1 METRTWAR
9 CEACGALMC
18 RPGKLCRRQRFC
30 CGHCADGNG
39 HGALLISAMRGAPPS
54 LDPQDLFVDLIYTVD
69 KEDLAP
75 ILLFL
80 GLNGESLE
88 HIFQTSKTVSDRLLG
103 VLYHILGSAD
113 K

>member
-1 METRTWAR
+1 MMSCPNLPSAKVGRGYR
-9 CEACGALMC
+9 VVQL
-18 RPGKLCRRQRFC
+18 RRA
-30 CGHCADGNG
+30 GPD
-39 HGALLISAMRGAPPS
+39 

-88 HIFQTSKTVSDRLLG
+88 HLFQTSKTVKVRLLS
-103 VLYHILGSAD
+103 VLYHILASVD

>member
-1 METRTWAR
+1 MSCPNLPSAKF
-9 CEACGALMC
+9 GSGYQVVQL
-18 RPGKLCRRQRFC
+18 RR
-30 CGHCADGNG
+30 ADPN
-39 HGALLISAMRGAPPS
+39 
-54 LDPQDLFVDLIYTVD
+54 LDPQDLFVDFIYASPKPAVG
-69 KEDLAP
+69 P